1 MFFFINNK
9 IPALYFTLIF
19 KRRLFLTSRIFV
31 YKTYNLVYVGSE
43 DNILLPMQYWSSH
56 HGTSSPGTQ
65 FDLTAANK
73 KIIFSKFVS
82 VYVQ

>member
-1 MFFFINNK
+1 MQFKLPIFRNEILKSNVFFINNK
-9 IPALYFTLIF
+9 ILALYFTLIF

-56 HGTSSPGTQ
+56 H
-65 FDLTAANK
+65 
-73 KIIFSKFVS
+73 
-82 VYVQ
+82 